1 MSIKGVPHS
10 GRYFGLEKS
19 GPYWPAGEYSCRH
32 EDLCHLLFSSAQDN
46 ATRALNKYVSNDRLV
61 MLQAAVAGG
70 TAVEHAAKAVLV
82 QIAPPLICDRSHADS
97 LLHLSGKGEMA
108 DASAMDIKTISGLE
122 AVRLCK
128 RLLKQVS
135 GISEESVNRAL
146 RVRHAALHAALVH
159 RDDLRTATVDS
170 IRIVDQLATGIGVD
184 RSSFWKDHLGHV
196 DQIISEHQVQVAGIV
211 IAKLEAAR
219 SRISKITSS
228 LSPDLAS
235 AVLGQL
241 SRRLSS
247 TDHEEP
253 IVCPVCSQ
261 EAWLLC
267 GVDKEKP
274 EQDSE
279 DGECWIVR
287 QIAWPFAFECS
298 VCGLELDDNEL
309 LEFDFPDS
317 IELDP
322 RFVRPPLGVID
333 EVHDE

>member
-10 GRYFGLEKS
+10 GGYYDLEKS

-46 ATRALNKYVSNDRLV
+46 AARALSKYVSNDRLV

-108 DASAMDIKTISGLE
+108 GDPALDIKTISGLE

-135 GISEESVNRAL
+135 GISEKSVERAL

-159 RDDLRTATVDS
+159 RDELRTATVDS
-170 IRIVDQLATGIGVD
+170 IRIVDQLATSIGID
-184 RSSFWKDHLGHV
+184 RNSFWKDHLGLV
-196 DQIISEHQVQVAGIV
+196 DQIINEHQVQVAGIV
-211 IAKLEAAR
+211 KAKVEAAK
-219 SRISKITSS
+219 SRISKITAS

-241 SRRLSS
+241 SRHLSY

-253 IVCPVCSQ
+253 LVCPVCSQ

-274 EQDSE
+274 EQDGDDE
-279 DGECWIVR
+279 EWWVVR
-287 QIAWPFAFECS
+287 QTAWPFAFECS
-298 VCGLELDDNEL
+298 VCGLELDHNEL
-309 LEFDFPDS
+309 IEFNFPDG
-317 IELDP
+317 IQLEP
-322 RFVRPPLGVID
+322 RFIPAPLGVVD
-333 EVHDE
+333 DVHGE